1 MFILSSVFCAIHA
14 LYLVVI
20 FLGSDATP
28 LPMSSSS
35 LFHLCFNGE
44 LGDRNIWLN
53 VLAVQWGV
61 LAPWGVFSIIT
72 ATPVPLAHAPSFLA
86 QTKKKN

>member
-44 LGDRNIWLN
+44 VDDRNIWLN
-53 VLAVQWGV
+53 VLTVQWGV

-72 ATPVPLAHAPSFLA
+72 ATPVPLAHAPSFLT
-86 QTKKKN
+86 QTKKRN

>member
-14 LYLVVI
+14 LLLVVI

-53 VLAVQWGV
+53 VLA
-61 LAPWGVFSIIT
+61 A
-72 ATPVPLAHAPSFLA
+72 
-86 QTKKKN
+86 

>member
-35 LFHLCFNGE
+35 LFHLFFNGE

-53 VLAVQWGV
+53 VLAAQWGV
-61 LAPWGVFSIIT
+61 LAP
-72 ATPVPLAHAPSFLA
+72 
-86 QTKKKN
+86 